1 MNESPTLEYN
11 LAEKLGEG
19 AYAIVY
25 KAYLK
30 SDTKKLYPLA
40 VKQTKPDNK
49 EKWTGIQIDA
59 IREIYALRRA
69 NHPNVMKLYDV
80 FIENGFTNLVYE
92 YLDIG
97 LDKIISGSPLSEP
110 QAKTYFKMLI
120 EGVNYLHNTLH
131 ILHLD
136 IAPKNLLISYNPDTK
151 EPTLKIADFGLSYTY
166 CEGRCAMAAY
176 QNVPELNP
184 LTSPPELLEP
194 TAITLPYRAPELLY
208 GATQYGPPT
217 DMWSC
222 GCVFAEML
230 MGSPLFPGRT
240 EAEQKQLIA
249 KCLGMPNDTVWP
261 GFSSLSAVESG
272 AGNTGRTK
280 QLQQRTLQPGRSME
294 RKGIVGLGPS
304 SSKTVIMKLLNYNPL
319 ERPTASGILRSSY
332 IKEGCCPLNELPYLT

>member
-1 MNESPTLEYN
+1 MSESSVLGYN
-11 LAEKLGEG
+11 LCEELGKG

-40 VKQTKPDNK
+40 VKRIRSDNN
-49 EKWTGIQIDA
+49 ERWTGLQINA

-97 LDKIISGSPLSEP
+97 LDKIIRGSPINEP

-120 EGVNYLHNTLH
+120 EGVNYLHNTLS

-151 EPTLKIADFGLSYTY
+151 ESTLKLADFGLSYSY
-166 CEGRCAMAAY
+166 SDGRCAMGAY
-176 QNVPELNP
+176 QGTSELNP
-184 LTSPPELLEP
+184 LTSPPELMEP

-208 GATQYGPPT
+208 GATQYGPPA

-230 MGSPLFPGRT
+230 LKRPLFPGHT
-240 EAEQKQLIA
+240 EPEQKQLIA
-249 KCLGMPNDTVWP
+249 KYLGMPNDTVWP
-261 GFSSLSAVESG
+261 GFSALNAAGSG
-272 AGNTGRTK
+272 GDSSGRVK
-280 QLQQRTLQPGRSME
+280 QPQQRMLQSGRGMD
-294 RKGIVGLGPS
+294 RRGIAELNPFRS
-304 SSKTVIMKLLNYNPL
+304 RSVIMKLLDYNPMK
-319 ERPTASGILRSSY
+319 RPSASGILRSSY
-332 IKEGCCPLNELPYLT
+332 FKEGCCPLNELPY